1 MEPLSSLMMSKL
13 APSNAI
19 ILCEMQEFIPPILC
33 RFLQKPGRKST
44 YIPNYVFFPKM
55 AIFSHS
61 F

>member
-1 MEPLSSLMMSKL
+1 MEPLSKL